1 MKCCKSQNLNSLLAN
16 ILEFANINHK
26 NWKNQKLKFF
36 FKFWSQKIS
45 MPFAWHDG
53 MPSWKIGTPLVGWH
67 VY

>member
-36 FKFWSQKIS
+36 LSFEVKKL
-45 MPFAWHDG
+45 ACLLLGVDG
-53 MPSWKIGTPLVGWH
+53 MPSWKIGTPLLGWH